1 MKMYK
6 YSCFYFLLCL
16 LVYFIVLNCLEII
29 LKKKIKMAY
38 LPLLFMKYREN
49 EKLEFRK

>member
-29 LKKKIKMAY
+29 LKKKNQNGIFTTLVYEISGK
-38 LPLLFMKYREN
+38 
-49 EKLEFRK
+49 